1 MNLDNGKLGFTMKTQ
16 VSCRANGQSSQTC
29 VKPSVKHKV
38 LCLFTSRREGAESPL
53 ASDVAIQHIDA
64 SLMSDTLS

>member
-38 LCLFTSRREGAESPL
+38 LCLFTSRRDL

-64 SLMSDTLS
+64 RCQTL